1 MIPNLEHDMHNGA
14 PKDSIPAGD
23 RWLRENMDAFYQWA
37 KKNNSLLIL
46 TFDENNDKRSY
57 VGLTNPLVRPKDEYT
72 RDLQNRTVTIFAGAH
87 IKPGQYP
94 EGKGITH
101 VNILRTLEAMYGLPR
116 SGAQQPNAAGGG
128 IRDDYL
134 ITDVFIRAK
143 S

>member
-1 MIPNLEHDMHNGA
+1 MVIPNLDHDMHNGA

-23 RWLRENMDAFYQWA
+23 RWLRENLDAFYKWA

-57 VGLTNPLVRPKDEYT
+57 VGLTNPFVQPKDEYT

-87 IKPGQYP
+87 IKPGDYS

-128 IRDDYL
+128 ISDEYL
-134 ITDVFIRAK
+134 ITDVFR
-143 S
+143 